1 MNRKELVLATGVQQA
16 LPGCQTRRVSAV
28 HGVKF
33 TQNVAYMAFCG
44 VQADGKLIGKF
55 LIGSARSDQ
64 I

>member
-1 MNRKELVLATGVQQA
+1 VQQA

-44 VQADGKLIGKF
+44 VQADGKLIENF